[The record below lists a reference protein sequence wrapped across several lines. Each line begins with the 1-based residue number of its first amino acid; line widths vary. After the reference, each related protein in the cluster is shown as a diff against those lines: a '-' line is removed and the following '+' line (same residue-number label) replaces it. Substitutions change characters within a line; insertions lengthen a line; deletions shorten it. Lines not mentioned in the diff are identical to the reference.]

1 MHTRDGKREMDHVEQ
16 GGGEEDG
23 GQMAFPCFGSSFGR
37 CFDLTCTHV
46 KTNSNAREL
55 FLVQTFK
62 FFRSLAEIQNPLP
75 WWLCSTSAACGHPE
89 TGKRGHFS

>member
-1 MHTRDGKREMDHVEQ
+1 MLSEGR
-16 GGGEEDG
+16 GEGDG

-75 WWLCSTSAACGHPE
+75 WSRRGGCVRRVPLVAIPKPE
-89 TGKRGHFS
+89 SGVIFPEPTG